1 MRQLLWKLRHELGVD
16 RLYPHLL
23 RHTFANLYL
32 GSDGDLR
39 SLQLILGHADVQTT
53 AMIYTDPNIRDLQSK
68 HHRHSPWSQ
77 IA

>member
-1 MRQLLWKLRHELGVD
+1 MVKVE

-32 GSDGDLR
+32 RSDGDLR

-53 AMIYTDPNIRDLQSK
+53 AMIYTDPDIRDLQTK
-68 HHRHSPWSQ
+68 HHRHSPLSQ